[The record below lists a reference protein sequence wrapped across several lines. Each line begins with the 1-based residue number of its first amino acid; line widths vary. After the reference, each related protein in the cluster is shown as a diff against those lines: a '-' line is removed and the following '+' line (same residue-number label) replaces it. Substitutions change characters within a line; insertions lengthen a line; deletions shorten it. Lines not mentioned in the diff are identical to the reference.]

1 MDAEVF
7 LVETEKELA
16 VFLDAIEAE
25 WGFRPPVEV
34 KVETFLRVSADFN
47 IVGFAHEGQG
57 VDVRDKNAHRRTPK
71 AIARGI
77 AQELVAHRNTCKECG
92 TGTAPIYTRIYAAQS
107 DLGGS
112 SWQDA
117 YVNRHRDQFGD
128 SINLPPD
135 GAERVVFPSLARKL
149 DKLLAARAALPKI
162 DDTAQRWMD

>member
-7 LVETEKELA
+7 LVETEKELT

-34 KVETFLRVSADFN
+34 NVETFLRVSADFN
-47 IVGFAHEGQG
+47 IIGFAHKGQG
-57 VDVRDKNAHRRTPK
+57 VDVRDRNAARRTPK
-71 AIARGI
+71 TIARAI
-77 AQELVAHRNTCKECG
+77 AQELVGHRNTCKECG
-92 TGTAPIYTRIYAAQS
+92 TGTAPIYTRVQVLKYPE
-107 DLGGS
+107 GYRGKY
-112 SWQDA
+112 W
-117 YVNRHRDQFGD
+117 REQFGD
-128 SINLPPD
+128 SLDNPPD